1 MELNSSINTFT
12 KGLNLDSDITMMP
25 EGQYRYAENIRL
37 LTNADGTT
45 GTLQNIDHIRQYNG
59 GIPEDEIIIGT
70 ATARLHDNE
79 TNGTNECGVVVTKKL
94 LSNNNI
100 YNNIYIVTD
109 FDSVDTKTTS
119 VVRGYLELSNNVSI
133 VTNYESDKVSNIYIC
148 DGITPIKVVNLCDT
162 FEDEIS
168 DPTRFDITPGCVLLP
183 FSFVNTVK
191 GALPA
196 GSIQYCYQLFNMNGP
211 ETTTSALSEVIPLTE
226 YDSAGESVK
235 VKGQMMGEMSGRGC
249 EIKASF
255 MNDGRFNRA
264 RIFSIVYLDN
274 LAIPDIY
281 IINEVEIPQTKE
293 YEFIEFSYIDTG
305 ASFLSKITI
314 DEFNAMVPFEFNA
327 KSMEK
332 MQNRLFASNIKELT
346 WDVDYDARA
355 YRANTN
361 HKVQL
366 DSSYATQA
374 ITGYLS
380 GTGKLYKSATEA
392 LGDSGEVIDVPI
404 EHDCINPS
412 NVDVLGAQEYEW
424 QVKSDNTLTR
434 GGAGLNVS
442 YRFTYTELVLSSTT
456 PTNDNI
462 VKDLSINNKTNVTSI
477 HSFYEDGSPCYTYS
491 VPTNGRKIIPN
502 YSDPYVCAN
511 YVGYQRDEIYRFG
524 IIFYNRKNIPSP
536 VHWIGDIRM
545 PSISDTYGSS
555 FIKPFHKSKESACYS
570 GAKKELVCY
579 ALGVEFKIKNIPSEV
594 LSYEIVR
601 CDRNEADRT
610 VITQGILGALYNF
623 DDWESDTSNFVGN
636 EIRPTP
642 WFSMMNEYRT
652 KYLYDGADYD
662 EMPVRKGYFELVSP
676 EICISKD
683 TVLKNI
689 SNNYI
694 QPLYLV
700 NSATTTNISVP
711 QSGGIYNVY
720 ETELQEND
728 ELFGTLTSYDKGG
741 LCVDMGYGS
750 GHDRRGFAGV
760 FKYYNENS
768 YSSFDSQFFKIQD
781 AIIGRIAPYFLKVD
795 DAKNHAQPIGSVMY
809 TNVSMGGYK
818 QIGAHGVNAVI
829 HIDENLFNP
838 YVELDS
844 LTNACTAIITNIKQ
858 NTIPYG
864 GNTYISRQNSVYQS
878 CGCYMACD
886 ASYTSDFNTVRCYGG
901 DTYLGVLDYLATSV
915 IQETNDA
922 GKNRENRICC
932 VCYIPLESQ
941 INLNLRSDDSYSRG
955 VNGMIGPNLVQNEPI
970 VLPNGSAQKKPYYEY
985 NPVYSSVSGSKQYI
999 PKSIYAE
1006 DDKLNQTRI
1015 VVSELKTN
1023 NEITDSWTKFKF
1035 ANYLDVDSQ
1044 YGQVTNLKVFNNRLY
1059 FWQDNAVGIAA
1070 VNERSLINDNI
1081 AELTLGTGGILT
1093 RFDYVAT
1100 LNGSSIVNDKSIVT
1114 SASTIYWY
1122 DFDKN
1127 EICALNGQGLT
1138 PLSKQKG
1145 VQSYLNTLS
1154 RSAKKNAVSF
1164 YDKKYNEV
1172 WFRIYDRALIYNEQL
1187 TAFTS
1192 FYTHNPNWFFPFS
1205 DKLVTIKDNNLYY
1218 LHNIYDVNSE
1228 IKEERISKIQ
1238 FIVNK
1243 DITNT
1248 KVFDNVMFNADLHD
1262 NTNSI
1267 PNIIKN
1273 ITFSTQKQTTKPFNH
1288 FDEVNNSSNI
1298 DYREDTYRFAI
1309 PRETVDND
1317 ALHQLNSQSYVGR
1330 LRGKYLICDYTF
1342 DCNNNKEFKLP
1353 YIKTTY
1359 RYSKL

>member
-119 VVRGYLELSNNVSI
+119 IVRGYLELSNNVSI

-148 DGITPIKVVNLCDT
+148 DGITPIKVINLCDT
-162 FEDEIS
+162 FKDEIS

-183 FSFVNTVK
+183 FTFVNTVK

-211 ETTTSALSEVIPLTE
+211 ETTTAALSEIIPLTE
-226 YDSAGESVK
+226 YDSAGESIK
-235 VKGQMMGEMSGRGC
+235 VKGQMRGELSGRGC
-249 EIKASF
+249 ELKASF

-264 RIFSIVYLDN
+264 RIFSIIYLDN
-274 LAIPDIY
+274 LSVPDIY
-281 IINEVEIPQTKE
+281 IINEVEIPFTKP
-293 YEFIEFSYIDTG
+293 YEFIEFTYTDTG
-305 ASFLSKITI
+305 QSFLSKITI

-327 KSMEK
+327 KSIEK

-355 YRANTN
+355 YRADITG
-361 HKVQL
+361 KVQL
-366 DSSYATQA
+366 DSSHSSQSITAYLSNTGRLYATQ
-374 ITGYLS
+374 LE
-380 GTGKLYKSATEA
+380 ATN
-392 LGDSGEVIDVPI
+392 DSGVEISVPI

-412 NVDVLGAQEYEW
+412 NIDILNENIYQYGYNQGDVRI
-424 QVKSDNTLTR
+424 K
-434 GGAGLNVS
+434 GGVGPNVS
-442 YRFTYTELVLSSTT
+442 YKFVLTELVLSDTATESGTFSYDLNLNVKQSVDTIYVLNTDGTLHKMQDVSTST
-456 PTNDNI
+456 
-462 VKDLSINNKTNVTSI
+462 KTV
-477 HSFYEDGSPCYTYS
+477 
-491 VPTNGRKIIPN
+491 IPN
-502 YSDPYVCAN
+502 YSDPYICAK
-511 YVGYQRDEIYRFG
+511 YLGYQRDEVYRFG
-524 IIFYNRKNIPSP
+524 IIFYNKKNIPSP

-545 PSISDTYGSS
+545 PNDAAFYTGV
-555 FIKPFHKSKESACYS
+555 SAKCYNS
-570 GAKKELVCY
+570 VKELVCY
-579 ALGVEFKIKNIPSEV
+579 ALGINFTVNNIPKDA

-601 CDRNEADRT
+601 CDRNESDRT
-610 VITQGILGALYNF
+610 VITQGVMGALYKF
-623 DDWESDTSNFVGN
+623 DDWGKDENNFVGN
-636 EIRPTP
+636 EIRPFP
-642 WFSMMNEYRT
+642 WITIGESIPTIYHKSTFSVDRT
-652 KYLYDGADYD
+652 LQSQ
-662 EMPVRKGYFELVSP
+662 PGYFEFISP
-676 EICISKD
+676 EICVSKQ
-683 TVLKNI
+683 TIVKNI
-689 SNNYI
+689 KNNYI
-694 QPLYLV
+694 QVLY
-700 NSATTTNISVP
+700 NIDSGIDTTIPFKVAVP
-711 QSGGIYNVY
+711 QSGGISHTN
-720 ETELQEND
+720 ETELVEND
-728 ELFGTLTSYDKGG
+728 ESFGNMAEVNGSDYLHVS
-741 LCVDMGYGS
+741 MGWGETA
-750 GHDRRGFAGV
+750 DRHGFAGV
-760 FKYYNENS
+760 FKYYNNS
-768 YSSFDSQFFKIQD
+768 QNDSLKGKYYKIQD
-781 AIIGRIAPYFLKVD
+781 TIVSNIVPYILSHK
-795 DAKNHAQPIGSVMY
+795 DAKNYAQPIGNKMY
-809 TNVSMGGYK
+809 TNVSSGGYR
-818 QIGAHGVNAVI
+818 QISAHGINAVV
-829 HIDENLFNP
+829 HLDESFLP
-838 YVELDS
+838 YVQTSDVHKFSQALV
-844 LTNACTAIITNIKQ
+844 CNIKQ
-858 NTIPYG
+858 SIIPYG

-878 CGCYMACD
+878 CGCYTACD
-886 ASYTSDFNTVRCYGG
+886 SNYSSDYNNVLCYGG
-901 DTYLGVLDYLATSV
+901 DTYLGVLDYLNTSV
-915 IQETNDA
+915 IQQENDTS
-922 GKNRENRICC
+922 KNRESRLCC

-941 INLNLRSDDSYSRG
+941 VNLNLMSGDTYSRG
-955 VNGMIGPNLVQNEPI
+955 VSGTVGPNLVQNEPT
-970 VLPNGSAQKKPYYEY
+970 VLANGYVQKKPYYEY

-1044 YGQVTNLKVFNNRLY
+1044 YGQVTNLKSFNNRLY
-1059 FWQDNAVGIAA
+1059 FWQDNAVGIAS
-1070 VNERSLINDNI
+1070 VNERSLITDNI

-1127 EICALNGQGLT
+1127 EICALNGSGLT

-1154 RSAKKNAVSF
+1154 RSVKKNAVSF

-1309 PRETVDND
+1309 PREAVDND